1 MVDYNMFRR
10 IHPKKAIF
18 LSQADDLGTEAM
30 NRAEPPSDE
39 FLAMLPPQLHAFDF
53 SAKGFSMNTKYR
65 VADIASKTDL

>member
-18 LSQADDLGTEAM
+18 ISQADDLGSTAM

-53 SAKGFSMNTKYR
+53 SAKGFSTHAPYFRMHLLLRY
-65 VADIASKTDL
+65 